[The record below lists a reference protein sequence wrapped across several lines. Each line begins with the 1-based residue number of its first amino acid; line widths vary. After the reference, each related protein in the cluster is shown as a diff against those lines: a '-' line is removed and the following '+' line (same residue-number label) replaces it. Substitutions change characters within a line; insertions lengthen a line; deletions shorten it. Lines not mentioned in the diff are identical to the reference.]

1 MSAPT
6 EGAAAIVLAAGEA
19 RRFGGPKLIMPFGA
33 STVIGCVVS
42 ALARAGV
49 EPIIVVVG
57 ANRAEIEGALAGA
70 DVQLV
75 LRSEGASLLRRVAIV
90 ENPDPSRGMLSSVQV
105 GVAAVPESAV
115 RFAIALADQPR
126 LRAEDITRLIG
137 EMARS
142 GKGIARPVHGGKR
155 GHPVV
160 FASCYRN
167 EILALPPEA
176 TLRDVIHRH
185 LDDVVEVGVASD
197 AFVRDIDT
205 QEQYQN
211 ERRRAEAER

>member
-1 MSAPT
+1 MSALT
-6 EGAAAIVLAAGEA
+6 EGTAAIVLAAGEA

-33 STVIGCVVS
+33 STVIGCVAS

-115 RFAIALADQPR
+115 RFVIALADQPR

-205 QEQYQN
+205 QEQYQD
-211 ERRRAEAER
+211 EWRRAEAER

>member
-1 MSAPT
+1 MSALT
-6 EGAAAIVLAAGEA
+6 EGTAAIVLAAGEA
-19 RRFGGPKLIMPFGA
+19 RRFGGPKLIMPFA
-33 STVIGCVVS
+33 DSTVIGCVVS

-57 ANRAEIEGALAGA
+57 ANRASIEGALASA
-70 DVQLV
+70 DVQI
-75 LRSEGASLLRRVAIV
+75 A
-90 ENPDPSRGMLSSVQV
+90 ENPDPSRGMLSSVQI
-105 GVAAVPESAV
+105 GVAVVPESAG
-115 RFAIALADQPR
+115 RFVIALADQPR
-126 LRAEDITRLIG
+126 LRAEDITRLIA
-137 EMARS
+137 EMART
-142 GKGIARPVHGGKR
+142 GKGIARPVHCGKR

-160 FASCYRN
+160 FASRYRN

-185 LDDVVEVGVASD
+185 LDDIVEVDVASD

-205 QEQYQN
+205 QEQYQD